1 MPEAPPS
8 EKAVSDITPEAL
20 LEAIGYSPEQFLAHR
35 PPTRPPPAAGQLAVR
50 KEDLDFIQ
58 SDRCARFY
66 GTNPQERMFAYAD
79 KEGDR
84 FYLNLQSVY
93 HKNGFHDSHVFTSL
107 HSAAQYFPAV
117 RSARSAGRPLLAWEV
132 VRKGRPCK
140 GYLDVEVEPRSLWTG
155 ELSVLVP
162 LVIEAWN
169 TVLSR
174 AGLPATSLQ
183 HVPITDA
190 TSADK
195 LSAHFVFLDC
205 WFANN
210 AELGAFVK
218 HVRQALLDMEPE
230 RGGSFVGQDGKRTVA
245 LDMVVFSANRGM
257 RLIYSHKLSK
267 HKYAERPLLPWAG
280 NARQFDDLD
289 YVITY
294 MPEEWKAA
302 RRCVDVSRLPALQGV
317 KAARVFAPYV
327 PPEGMLNPI
336 SPKALCA
343 LVDDFE
349 VHDGSGE
356 PRGLGFELVDGLA
369 DSTGKFQTSR
379 QSGRVCFYNDKYGQP
394 VEHDGTNGVK
404 VYQSRRGISVGC
416 HSEQCVREG
425 KLWLYEFQWPPEQMA
440 EFESAEEEEARDSDA
455 DGDSDGDGDARPD
468 AGDEQF
474 VHVHPRQAEQSDR
487 DASAAVRMRNRVA
500 EFNKVFGERTDELC
514 LPARDLVQWWL
525 DKVGKVVED
534 DIAAQ
539 ARTLLEKTVLP
550 FCNHYWKLI
559 NSKQTSVVYKAVV
572 VSDKGSSARKWQYL
586 PRCHWVQVKLSEF
599 RSGHLPT
606 FRVSGKT
613 IADQWS
619 RWHGAVS
626 YPGTDRLSQHARVQ
640 PHKDVFNTW
649 TGTPI
654 RPEHCVGA
662 DCSDQSDGGNAE
674 TFIVHAL
681 CATEGGVV
689 GLHFWRWLCI
699 CWVLA
704 GYRTNLCCLLFGSGG
719 SGKSLV
725 ALLLLYLFGRELFV
739 CVPSAASVFGN
750 FNGQL
755 RDKVMAW
762 FDELHLTDM
771 AMNDKLKEHITAEDI
786 EINDKNEKVVHQ
798 TNCLNFGGSS
808 NKHTVINPDHDGTR
822 KFLLIKCQR
831 SGCLLPEW
839 STPEAITRLVN
850 TDVYSLGARMMKTV
864 AELPAD
870 FDISKN
876 VPQTLGLQTVRSIA
890 SGKDYVATWWT
901 ACIEGDCLLLL
912 DKAWG
917 QWVPIYKLLSSYH
930 GHFEKNSR
938 ALEAVSSARL
948 LMSRLE
954 VLSGPLERKA
964 KTKAQLL
971 EGGVAESRE
980 TAKCCLL
987 PSKEDAADAMG
998 IDRTVDPFA
1007 ETVASALR
1015 EEAQAAAAQEPA
1027 RTGKE
1032 EK

>member
-169 TVLSR
+169 TVLAR

-218 HVRQALLDMEPE
+218 HVRQALLDMEPG

-302 RRCVDVSRLPALQGV
+302 RPCVDVSRLPALQGL

-356 PRGLGFELVDGLA
+356 PRGLGFELVDGVA
-369 DSTGKFQTSR
+369 DSTGKFHDVARRSLAACASTTTSMGSLSSTTAPTASR
-379 QSGRVCFYNDKYGQP
+379 CTSLGAASQWAATPSSACGRASSGCTSSSGARRSWP
-394 VEHDGTNGVK
+394 SSTR
-404 VYQSRRGISVGC
+404 SRRRRRRLVAATRTATRST
-416 HSEQCVREG
+416 
-425 KLWLYEFQWPPEQMA
+425 
-440 EFESAEEEEARDSDA
+440 
-455 DGDSDGDGDARPD
+455 RP
-468 AGDEQF
+468 
-474 VHVHPRQAEQSDR
+474 R
-487 DASAAVRMRNRVA
+487 
-500 EFNKVFGERTDELC
+500 
-514 LPARDLVQWWL
+514 
-525 DKVGKVVED
+525 
-534 DIAAQ
+534 
-539 ARTLLEKTVLP
+539 
-550 FCNHYWKLI
+550 
-559 NSKQTSVVYKAVV
+559 
-572 VSDKGSSARKWQYL
+572 
-586 PRCHWVQVKLSEF
+586 
-599 RSGHLPT
+599 
-606 FRVSGKT
+606 
-613 IADQWS
+613 
-619 RWHGAVS
+619 
-626 YPGTDRLSQHARVQ
+626 
-640 PHKDVFNTW
+640 
-649 TGTPI
+649 TPI
-654 RPEHCVGA
+654 RGEMPPHRLRVARRRWSMGLK
-662 DCSDQSDGGNAE
+662 GRW
-674 TFIVHAL
+674 
-681 CATEGGVV
+681 GVSGMTWPASTPTSLS
-689 GLHFWRWLCI
+689 GLH
-699 CWVLA
+699 
-704 GYRTNLCCLLFGSGG
+704 
-719 SGKSLV
+719 
-725 ALLLLYLFGRELFV
+725 
-739 CVPSAASVFGN
+739 
-750 FNGQL
+750 
-755 RDKVMAW
+755 
-762 FDELHLTDM
+762 
-771 AMNDKLKEHITAEDI
+771 
-786 EINDKNEKVVHQ
+786 
-798 TNCLNFGGSS
+798 
-808 NKHTVINPDHDGTR
+808 
-822 KFLLIKCQR
+822 
-831 SGCLLPEW
+831 
-839 STPEAITRLVN
+839 
-850 TDVYSLGARMMKTV
+850 
-864 AELPAD
+864 
-870 FDISKN
+870 
-876 VPQTLGLQTVRSIA
+876 
-890 SGKDYVATWWT
+890 
-901 ACIEGDCLLLL
+901 
-912 DKAWG
+912 
-917 QWVPIYKLLSSYH
+917 
-930 GHFEKNSR
+930 
-938 ALEAVSSARL
+938 
-948 LMSRLE
+948 
-954 VLSGPLERKA
+954 
-964 KTKAQLL
+964 
-971 EGGVAESRE
+971 
-980 TAKCCLL
+980 
-987 PSKEDAADAMG
+987 
-998 IDRTVDPFA
+998 
-1007 ETVASALR
+1007 
-1015 EEAQAAAAQEPA
+1015 
-1027 RTGKE
+1027 
-1032 EK
+1032 